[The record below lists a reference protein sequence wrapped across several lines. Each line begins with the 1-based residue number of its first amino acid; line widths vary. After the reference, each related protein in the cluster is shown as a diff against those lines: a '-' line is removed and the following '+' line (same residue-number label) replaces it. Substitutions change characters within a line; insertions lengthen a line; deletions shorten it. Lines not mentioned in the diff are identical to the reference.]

1 MDACVGVK
9 HKYPSKQT
17 SCNYQVC
24 HEAASEMFGS
34 QKSQIKDI
42 ITSFFKCGYVS
53 EVTGLTERICH
64 WKLQKS
70 RAEGVKH
77 VTSSRSAHGSCY
89 LSNTR
94 SVQRRRKKHLLSLR
108 YVVAG
113 SATKLTRQVYPISF
127 L

>member
-42 ITSFFKCGYVS
+42 ITSFFLSVPMCQRSQDSLKGF
-53 EVTGLTERICH
+53 VTGNYR
-64 WKLQKS
+64 S
-70 RAEGVKH
+70 RE
-77 VTSSRSAHGSCY
+77 
-89 LSNTR
+89 
-94 SVQRRRKKHLLSLR
+94 QRE
-108 YVVAG
+108 
-113 SATKLTRQVYPISF
+113 
-127 L
+127 